1 MSSLQVSGLISLSL
15 AFCDRM
21 EDEGVEALS
30 TLTTL
35 TELDLTYC
43 RAVTDRGVAA
53 LHMLTRLQTLKL
65 QGCGARAPHMGGGLS
80 VLRGM
85 GQLQALTL
93 AGATVTQVCRCC
105 VCFTCC
111 NAAAF
116 PQHTRLDEK
125 GWVLHCASSV
135 CAWCPCRRAWQPC
148 QRWPA

>member
-1 MSSLQVSGLISLSL
+1 MHGLHNPELTVVSLQVSGLISLSL

-43 RAVTDRGVAA
+43 RAVTHRGVAA

-65 QGCGARAPHMGGGLS
+65 QGCGARAPHMGSGLS

-93 AGATVTQVCRCC
+93 AGATVTQVFCCRVYFPNCS
-105 VCFTCC
+105 V
-111 NAAAF
+111 AAL
-116 PQHTRLDEK
+116 PQ
-125 GWVLHCASSV
+125 
-135 CAWCPCRRAWQPC
+135 Q
-148 QRWPA
+148 

>member
-1 MSSLQVSGLISLSL
+1 MRMRLKRQSVSWCPLPSPALHDCFCLRMLKRRCVLHFMQVSGLISLSL

-85 GQLQALTL
+85 GHLQALTL
-93 AGATVTQVCRCC
+93 AGATVTQVCCCC
-105 VCFTCC
+105 VHWE
-111 NAAAF
+111 
-116 PQHTRLDEK
+116 QL
-125 GWVLHCASSV
+125 LL
-135 CAWCPCRRAWQPC
+135 
-148 QRWPA
+148 

>member
-1 MSSLQVSGLISLSL
+1 MQVSGLISLSL

-85 GQLQALTL
+85 GHLQALTL

-105 VCFTCC
+105 VCFGTC
-111 NAAAF
+111 NVAAF
-116 PQHTRLDEK
+116 PQQAGLVKT
-125 GWVLHCASSV
+125 GGSCNCASSA
-135 CAWCPCRRAWQPC
+135 CAWYPCRTVWQPC

>member
-1 MSSLQVSGLISLSL
+1 MRRCLLPSMQVSGLISLSL

-80 VLRGM
+80 GLRGM
-85 GQLQALTL
+85 GHLQALTL
-93 AGATVTQVCRCC
+93 AGATVTQVCCC
-105 VCFTCC
+105 SACFTCC
-111 NAAAF
+111 HVAAF
-116 PQHTRLDEK
+116 PQQTRLTQN
-125 GWVLHCASSV
+125 SSSSSLSFF
-135 CAWCPCRRAWQPC
+135 W
-148 QRWPA
+148 